1 MLDAEGKFM
10 EIVPITRAKA
20 RFSEIIAR
28 LIHRKK
34 AVLITR
40 KRTLVAAIVPYAEW
54 AERETSKQ
62 EGLAAAA
69 GALADFDADIDELI
83 EAVYDARA
91 KAKDRE
97 VLL

>member
-1 MLDAEGKFM
+1 M

-83 EAVYDARA
+83 EAVYVARV

>member
-1 MLDAEGKFM
+1 M

-28 LIHRKK
+28 LIHRKE

-40 KRTLVAAIVPYAEW
+40 RRTPVAAIVPYAEW
-54 AERETSKQ
+54 AERETSKR

-69 GALADFDADIDELI
+69 GVLADFDADIDEMI
-83 EAVYDARA
+83 EAVYAARA
-91 KAKDRE
+91 KAKERK
-97 VLL
+97 VTF

>member
-1 MLDAEGKFM
+1 M

-28 LIHRKK
+28 LIHRKE

-40 KRTLVAAIVPYAEW
+40 KRMPVAAIVPYAEW
-54 AERETSKQ
+54 AERETSEH

-69 GALADFDADIDELI
+69 GALSGFDADIDELI

>member
-1 MLDAEGKFM
+1 M
-10 EIVPITRAKA
+10 EIVPITQAKA

-28 LIHRKK
+28 LIHRKE

-40 KRTLVAAIVPYAEW
+40 KRTPVAAIVPYAEW

-69 GALADFDADIDELI
+69 GVLAGFDADIDIMI
-83 EAVYDARA
+83 EAVYDARM
-91 KAKDRE
+91 KAADRE

>member
-1 MLDAEGKFM
+1 M

-69 GALADFDADIDELI
+69 GALADFDAEIDEMI
-83 EAVYDARA
+83 ETVYAARA

>member
-1 MLDAEGKFM
+1 M

>member
-1 MLDAEGKFM
+1 M
-10 EIVPITRAKA
+10 
-20 RFSEIIAR
+20 
-28 LIHRKK
+28 
-34 AVLITR
+34 
-40 KRTLVAAIVPYAEW
+40 PYAEW

-69 GALADFDADIDELI
+69 GALADFDAEIDEMI

>member
-1 MLDAEGKFM
+1 M

-28 LIHRKK
+28 LIHRKE

-40 KRTLVAAIVPYAEW
+40 KRTPVAAIVPYAEW

-69 GALADFDADIDELI
+69 GALADFDAEIDEMV

-91 KAKDRE
+91 KANDRE